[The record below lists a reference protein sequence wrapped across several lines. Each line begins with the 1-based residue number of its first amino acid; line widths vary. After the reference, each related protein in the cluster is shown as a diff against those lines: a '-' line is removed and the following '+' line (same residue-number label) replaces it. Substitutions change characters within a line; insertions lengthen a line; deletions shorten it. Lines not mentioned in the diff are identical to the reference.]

1 MQSEEAEAAPPGYFG
16 SHLVGVVWNY
26 TCCFVPGSQA
36 AGGTSVYSFPHL
48 TKLISTAFE
57 NFEYPFY
64 TPTTMFMVTSLLQ
77 LSQILILIKFKQFF
91 KSIMAPPIPAT
102 DTVATQ
108 TAATNTAATSAATAG
123 AAATPAPATGTAIAS
138 APTPDTVATQTS
150 ASSTKEKPKNQ
161 SSTPVSVAPVHKKY
175 TKKSVRIV
183 KDDDEPG
190 PSHDQGDT
198 EGEVVT
204 RSLSLSE
211 LRDMRKDF
219 SRNQGEQLV
228 TWLLRCW
235 DRGASSLELEGRE
248 ARQLG
253 SLSREAAID
262 RAIGRESAACSLW
275 RRLLS
280 GVRDRY
286 FFKEDI
292 VCHPSKWTTMERG
305 IQFLRELAVRELIY
319 HNLDDP
325 RTSVDP
331 DEIECT
337 RPMWRKFVQSAPSS
351 YANSLAAMSWKD
363 DEMPPVR
370 AVANQ
375 LRQYED
381 NLSSPMR
388 ACVSAIERLTEKSES
403 QFEKLLEKLSEV
415 CEKLE
420 DSCSPPAR
428 TNISAIRRRPHP
440 PPAQGRWYTR

>member
-1 MQSEEAEAAPPGYFG
+1 MLFYLFSQLFLELYWIAPYLPYFLFVGVCARFINDVCWIKGIVLLCYAALICLVRLLVTGPFSYLYSMAAGSVQSEEAEAAPPGYFG

-77 LSQILILIKFKQFF
+77 LSQILILMKFKQFF

-102 DTVATQ
+102 
-108 TAATNTAATSAATAG
+108 
-123 AAATPAPATGTAIAS
+123 
-138 APTPDTVATQTS
+138 DTVATQTS

-190 PSHDQGDT
+190 PSHDQGDA

-235 DRGASSLELEGRE
+235 DRGAL
-248 ARQLG
+248 
-253 SLSREAAID
+253 
-262 RAIGRESAACSLW
+262 
-275 RRLLS
+275 
-280 GVRDRY
+280 
-286 FFKEDI
+286 
-292 VCHPSKWTTMERG
+292 
-305 IQFLRELAVRELIY
+305 
-319 HNLDDP
+319 
-325 RTSVDP
+325 
-331 DEIECT
+331 
-337 RPMWRKFVQSAPSS
+337 
-351 YANSLAAMSWKD
+351 
-363 DEMPPVR
+363 
-370 AVANQ
+370 
-375 LRQYED
+375 
-381 NLSSPMR
+381 
-388 ACVSAIERLTEKSES
+388 
-403 QFEKLLEKLSEV
+403 
-415 CEKLE
+415 
-420 DSCSPPAR
+420 PPAR
-428 TNISAIRRRPHP
+428 RRRGTTEFIGLYGFNGLAH
-440 PPAQGRWYTR
+440 QTHESIRL